1 MEDSKT
7 QNQADLDIQG
17 LVQRA
22 ISEYVRQ
29 DSSRRE
35 PALKAELQDERRK
48 REALEKRLNQ
58 MAEENRKSREVA
70 ELAERSS
77 KIKSELQSLG
87 VTKIDLAYK
96 AVEDDIQ
103 RGEDGRLFARA
114 EGGEMGIR
122 EYLTNFVHDN
132 PEFLPARIPGGT
144 GVVPGS
150 RATQSHTPIDME
162 SITPSMSKEDKERVR
177 QEILRVTSGN
187 LRSGL

>member
-1 MEDSKT
+1 MEETKKD
-7 QNQADLDIQG
+7 NQSEVDVQA

-35 PALKAELQDERRK
+35 PALKAELQEERRK

-77 KIKSELQSLG
+77 KIKSELQALG
-87 VTKIDLAYK
+87 VTKVDLAYK

-103 RGEDGRLFARA
+103 RAEDGRLVVR
-114 EGGEMGIR
+114 GETGEVGVR
-122 EYLTNFVHDN
+122 EYLSNFVNDN
-132 PEFLPARIPGGT
+132 PEFLPARIQGGSGIVT
-144 GVVPGS
+144 NTRTSNSQAPV
-150 RATQSHTPIDME
+150 
-162 SITPSMSKEDKERVR
+162 SINSISPSMSKEDKERVR
-177 QEILRVTSGN
+177 QEILRVTSQN
-187 LRSGL
+187 LTGV

>member
-7 QNQADLDIQG
+7 QNQADVDVPS

-22 ISEYVRQ
+22 ISEYIRQ
-29 DSSRRE
+29 DSGRRE
-35 PALKAELQDERRK
+35 PALKAELQEERRK

-58 MAEENRKSREVA
+58 MAEENRKSREIA

-77 KIKSELQSLG
+77 RIKGELQALG
-87 VTKIDLAYK
+87 VTKIELAYK

-103 RGEDGRLFARA
+103 RAEDGRLFARS
-114 EGGEMGIR
+114 ESGEMGVR

-144 GVVPGS
+144 GVVPGP
-150 RATQSHTPIDME
+150 RPTQSHAPIDME
-162 SITPSMSKEDKERVR
+162 SISPSMSKEDKERVR
-177 QEILRVTSGN
+177 QEILRLTSGN
-187 LRSGL
+187 QRGI